1 MKVKDK
7 KIIVTGGGSGIGR
20 SLVLE
25 LLDRGASVL
34 ALDINRE
41 SLEGTEAEAG
51 DKRGALT
58 TMVLDITDRE
68 GIRGLAQHPAVQDAD
83 GLINNAGIIQP
94 FRKLA
99 DLTQEQIDRV
109 VNVNFCGTLLLTRA
123 MLPILMN
130 RKEAHLVNI
139 SSMGGFLPVP
149 GQTVYGGAKAAVKL
163 ITEGLHS
170 EMRDTGVK
178 VTIVFPGAVNTNIM
192 ENSGLQAIRTAGTEK
207 QAGKILSASRAAE
220 IIIDG
225 MEKDRYRVLVGKDA
239 SFMDIIYR
247 LSPKLAAG
255 FIAKQMKRYLSI

>member
-1 MKVKDK
+1 MKVKNK

-20 SLVLE
+20 ELVLE
-25 LLDRGASVL
+25 LLNRGATVI

-41 SLEGTEAEAG
+41 SLDGTAELAG
-51 DKRGALT
+51 DKRNAMT
-58 TMVLDITDRE
+58 TMILDITDRE
-68 GIRGLAQHPAVQDAD
+68 GIQDFAKHPAVKDAD

-94 FRKLA
+94 FKKLE
-99 DLTQEQIDRV
+99 DLTQEQIDKV
-109 VNVNFCGTLLLTRA
+109 VNVNFCGTLALTRA
-123 MLPILMN
+123 MLPVLKS

-149 GQTVYGGAKAAVKL
+149 GQTIYGGAKAAVKL

-170 EMRDTGVK
+170 EMRNTGVR

-192 ENSGLQAIRTAGTEK
+192 GNSGLQTEGTADAEK
-207 QAGKILSASRAAE
+207 QAGKILSAGKAAQ
-220 IIIDG
+220 IIVDG

-239 SFMDIIYR
+239 RMMDFLYR

-255 FIAKQMKRYLSI
+255 FIARQMKHHLSI

>member
-25 LLDRGASVL
+25 LLSRGASVI
-34 ALDINRE
+34 ALDINRA
-41 SLEGTEAEAG
+41 SLDETSELAG
-51 DKRGALT
+51 DKKNSLT
-58 TMVLDITDRE
+58 CMVLDITDRSGVQE
-68 GIRGLAQHPAVQDAD
+68 FARQQAVEDAD

-94 FRKLA
+94 FKKLG
-99 DLTQEQIDRV
+99 DLTQEEIDRV
-109 VNVNFCGTLLLTRA
+109 VNVNFCGTLCLTRS
-123 MLPILMN
+123 MLPILKS

-170 EMRDTGVK
+170 EMRDTSVR

-192 ENSGLQAIRTAGTEK
+192 ENSGLQTARTADAEK
-207 QAGKILSASRAAE
+207 QAGKILSAGKAAE

-239 SFMDIIYR
+239 KMMDILYR
-247 LSPKLAAG
+247 LSPRLAAG
-255 FIAKQMKRYLSI
+255 FIAKQMKRHLSV